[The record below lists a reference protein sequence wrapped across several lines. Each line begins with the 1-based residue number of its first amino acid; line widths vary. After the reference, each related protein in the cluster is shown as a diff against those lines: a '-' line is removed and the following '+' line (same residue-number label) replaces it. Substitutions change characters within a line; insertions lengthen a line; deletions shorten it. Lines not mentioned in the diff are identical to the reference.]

1 MSRPRILLIVAAV
14 AFLAWLSWLA
24 VAVAQ
29 KGKSPV
35 ISRGQLTAATH
46 LLVLEVRV
54 GEDGLPKAE
63 ARVTRVLKG
72 EGIAVGS
79 TIEIGNLP
87 SALPPGATGF
97 PGPGE
102 YLAPIVL
109 DGETVRI
116 AGLPRSPGYESSS
129 GVRPSVYVW
138 NAATEAQLRGLGVM
152 P

>member
-63 ARVTRVLKG
+63 ATVARVLKG
-72 EGIAVGS
+72 EGFPAGTSVEIA
-79 TIEIGNLP
+79 NLP
-87 SALPPGATGF
+87 SALPPGAAGF

-102 YLAPIVL
+102 YLVPVVA
-109 DGETVRI
+109 DGAGVRI

-129 GVRPSVYVW
+129 GIRPSVYVW
-138 NAATEAQLRGLGVM
+138 NAATEAQLRGLGAM